1 MTECAEGLT
10 PTPMHV
16 LLSIIVVDTRR
27 EKIEI
32 MTCYKYINS
41 LFLVATTTQ
50 LTFRRSP
57 KMLLVSVISATGTE

>member
-1 MTECAEGLT
+1 MTECAVGLT

-41 LFLVATTTQ
+41 L
-50 LTFRRSP
+50 
-57 KMLLVSVISATGTE
+57 LLVVLTIQTKYLNTIGATCGPIICFCS

>member
-41 LFLVATTTQ
+41 LFLVAITVQ
-50 LTFRRSP
+50 IKYLN
-57 KMLLVSVISATGTE
+57 IIGATCGPIICFCS